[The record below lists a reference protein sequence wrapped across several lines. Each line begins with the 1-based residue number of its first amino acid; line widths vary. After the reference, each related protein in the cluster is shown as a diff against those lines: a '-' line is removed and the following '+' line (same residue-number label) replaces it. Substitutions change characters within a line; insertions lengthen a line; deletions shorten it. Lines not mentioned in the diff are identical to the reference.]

1 MMQRAYI
8 TITKTELI
16 KVLNDIGVRKKKD
29 QDIVCERVRSYL
41 KEDLPKIIEREYQLY
56 KLGDNKILI
65 LDREKEIGEEK
76 QDD

>member
-8 TITKTELI
+8 TVTKTELI

-65 LDREKEIGEEK
+65 LDREKENWGGK
-76 QDD
+76 TR